1 MLAGLPGYAL
11 AGWMDNV
18 PPRFLPQTHQSQ
30 RTETPQVEAPDV
42 GLTTGSISAVPRR
55 PAAAR
60 SAPPPSTSEPPAG
73 SEPPDRPIGVVRGE
87 VRRAALHRLPRG
99 GSSVR

>member
-1 MLAGLPGYAL
+1 MKSKIIPAFAGIAMLAGLPGHAL

-60 SAPPPSTSEPPAG
+60 SAPPAP
-73 SEPPDRPIGVVRGE
+73 
-87 VRRAALHRLPRG
+87 HF
-99 GSSVR
+99 